1 MEQITVRALSELFGV
16 PLEIVLKYYESG
28 ELPKCEN
35 ESPEDKREY
44 IDLTKI
50 TFYEVSDLLRKHMR
64 SYSANFMEI
73 LRASFDLDPFDST
86 RDGKLVLLPKRKVLD
101 AVLFYEGVKPSIVR
115 LVLRRIQDI
124 YGINLFRD
132 LQEVDTSE
140 E

>member
-1 MEQITVRALSELFGV
+1 MERITVRALSELFGV

-28 ELPKCEN
+28 DLPKYEN

-50 TFYEVSDLLRKHMR
+50 TYGEVSNLLRKHMR
-64 SYSANFMEI
+64 SYSPNFMEV

-86 RDGKLVLLPKRKVLD
+86 RDGKLVLLPKQKVLH
-101 AVLFYEGVKPSIVR
+101 AVMLYEGVKPSIVR
-115 LVLRRIQDI
+115 LVVRRIKDI
-124 YGINLFRD
+124 YGID
-132 LQEVDTSE
+132 LLKDIQTDANE